1 MHCPPTITTKQKQ
14 SGRERDGER
23 LLRAAQNAKFI
34 ELNLA
39 SLFRCSLRLLS
50 LPFSLS
56 LSLAE
61 KRGSCFHYASIHV

>member
-39 SLFRCSLRLLS
+39 SLFCCSLRSLS

-56 LSLAE
+56 LARRKARELFSLRRA
-61 KRGSCFHYASIHV
+61 HV